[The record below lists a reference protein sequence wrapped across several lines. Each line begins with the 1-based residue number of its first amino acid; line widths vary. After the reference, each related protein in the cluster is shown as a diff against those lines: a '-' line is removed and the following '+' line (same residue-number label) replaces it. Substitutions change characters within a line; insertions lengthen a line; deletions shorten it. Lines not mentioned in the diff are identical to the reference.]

1 MTPLIVVN
9 DTGHN
14 GKNNCDVSIMMQEPT
29 TAISTEYHEAK
40 KANTEIAGGNENQ
53 NTEIAGGNEN
63 QNAEIAGGNKKWR
76 FSALTAAESPF
87 LPELQIVTIL

>member
-53 NTEIAGGNEN
+53 NTEIAGGN
-63 QNAEIAGGNKKWR
+63 KKWR

>member
-53 NTEIAGGNEN
+53 NTEIAGGN
-63 QNAEIAGGNKKWR
+63 KKWR

-87 LPELQIVTIL
+87 LPELHIVTIL

>member
-1 MTPLIVVN
+1 MKQKI
-9 DTGHN
+9 
-14 GKNNCDVSIMMQEPT
+14 
-29 TAISTEYHEAK
+29 
-40 KANTEIAGGNENQ
+40 ANTEIAGGNENQ
-53 NTEIAGGNEN
+53 NAEIAGSNEN

>member
-1 MTPLIVVN
+1 MKQKI
-9 DTGHN
+9 
-14 GKNNCDVSIMMQEPT
+14 
-29 TAISTEYHEAK
+29 
-40 KANTEIAGGNENQ
+40 ANTEIAGGNENQ
-53 NTEIAGGNEN
+53 NTEIAGSNENQNAEIAGSNEN